1 MLIDPE
7 GRRPQVHPSAYVAP
21 TAVLCGDIRVGP
33 DCRVL
38 FGAVL
43 TDDGGPVEL
52 GESSIV
58 METAVLRGTRRDP
71 TRLGAH
77 VLVGPRAYLVGADVA
92 DDCFLATGAT
102 VFNGARHGRGCQLR
116 INALVH
122 LRTVSVLPPGTLV
135 PIGWVAVGDPP
146 LIAPPERHEDI
157 WAVQRELD
165 FPGYTCGGCP
175 DPIPAPLACPAA
187 SCPRSPAG
195 SAGSWLGM
203 RRTGSST
210 APIPPPPPEPGRYQ
224 DRRPGLPCFRPRV
237 SQGEEPVGRRTA
249 MPARCRASR
258 ICSYGRPVSSS
269 NLPGGEAG
277 LGVQVGEQLLRER
290 HGGGEAGGDAARPGP
305 AEYPVPAQ
313 HGGDLGIG
321 IERREE
327 LGLLSLNVS
336 PATNTRAAAS
346 ASSHAIAGQGLPAIE
361 HSSA

>member
-1 MLIDPE
+1 VLIDHE
-7 GRRPQVHPSAYVAP
+7 GRRPWVHPSAYVAP

-77 VLVGPRAYLVGADVA
+77 VLVGPRAYLVGAEVA

-102 VFNGARHGRGCQLR
+102 VFNGARLGRGCQLR

-122 LRTVSVLPPGTLV
+122 LRTVLPPGTLV

-165 FPGYTCGGCP
+165 FPGYVWG
-175 DPIPAPLACPAA
+175 L
-187 SCPRSPAG
+187 PRRDAG
-195 SAGSWLGM
+195 SAGVPGDRMPEITRRFGRLLG
-203 RRTGSST
+203 
-210 APIPPPPPEPGRYQ
+210 
-224 DRRPGLPCFRPRV
+224 
-237 SQGEEPVGRRTA
+237 
-249 MPARCRASR
+249 
-258 ICSYGRPVSSS
+258 
-269 NLPGGEAG
+269 
-277 LGVQVGEQLLRER
+277 R
-290 HGGGEAGGDAARPGP
+290 HGQDWVLDGTDP
-305 AEYPVPAQ
+305 
-313 HGGDLGIG
+313 
-321 IERREE
+321 
-327 LGLLSLNVS
+327 S
-336 PATNTRAAAS
+336 ATA
-346 ASSHAIAGQGLPAIE
+346 
-361 HSSA
+361 